1 MRRAIK
7 KGLILILLIVLISGL
22 AINGRADFGDFSG
35 DFDYGSYDSGDSYDY
50 SYDYGNDY
58 SYDYSNGND
67 DSFILPVIIG
77 GGNSN
82 SSGGSGGSG
91 GGFDLMDIVIFLIIA
106 AVIVIFVRRKQG
118 NAGTGAGKQRPVAP
132 GAAPT
137 TGLKPIETIKT
148 WDPDFSGEEVKQ
160 RLSNLYVQ
168 MQNCW
173 TDRDISPL
181 RGDFTDE
188 QFAQY
193 DRQLQRYRTEGKT
206 PMVERIAVMDV
217 NFSGVKQ
224 DDTHDILVAT
234 LATRITTYVKNDSDG
249 KIVSGDPK
257 AEKFMR
263 YEWTLI
269 RPKGSKTLAQ
279 KADTAFNCPNCG
291 APMDI
296 NKSAKCSYCNS
307 IVNRADYDWVISG
320 IKGLSQRTS

>member
-1 MRRAIK
+1 MRVAIK
-7 KGLILILLIVLISGL
+7 KFLVFVLIISLISGF

-35 DFDYGSYDSGDSYDY
+35 DSDYGSYDSGNSYDS
-50 SYDYGNDY
+50 SYDSGYDS
-58 SYDYSNGND
+58 SYDD
-67 DSFILPVIIG
+67 DDGFIFPVIIG
-77 GGNSN
+77 GGNSG
-82 SSGGSGGSG
+82 SPGGSGGSG
-91 GGFDLMDIVIFLIIA
+91 GGGMDFTGFFALLIIA
-106 AVIVIFVRRKQG
+106 VIIFTIVRRKQG
-118 NAGTGAGKQRPVAP
+118 TAGTGNRRPVAP
-132 GAAPT
+132 GATPT
-137 TGLKPIETIKT
+137 TGLLPMETIKT
-148 WDPDFSGEEVKQ
+148 WDPDFSEEAVKQ

-193 DRQLQRYRTEGKT
+193 DRQLQRYRSEGQT
-206 PMVERIAVMDV
+206 PVVERIAVMDV

-249 KIVSGDPK
+249 KIVSGNPN

-279 KADTAFNCPNCG
+279 KTDAAFNCPNCG

-296 NKSAKCSYCNS
+296 NKSAKCPYCGS
-307 IVNRADYDWVISG
+307 IVNRSDYDWVISG